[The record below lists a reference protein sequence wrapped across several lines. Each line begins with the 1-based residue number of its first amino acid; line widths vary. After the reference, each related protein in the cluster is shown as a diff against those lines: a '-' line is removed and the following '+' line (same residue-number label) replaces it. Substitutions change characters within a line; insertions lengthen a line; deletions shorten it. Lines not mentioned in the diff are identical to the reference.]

1 MRYPAFFVFLLTRTA
16 VAALEGLARGV
27 RRGLRVLRA
36 HLNMTGGAAVGAIVV
51 LAVLDFTRNA
61 FDLVHFFHS
70 LPA

>member
-1 MRYPAFFVFLLTRTA
+1 MRYPAFFVFLLTRKA

-27 RRGLRVLRA
+27 RRGLCVLRA
-36 HLNMTGGAAVGAIVV
+36 HLNMTGGAAVGTIVV
-51 LAVLDFTRNA
+51 LAVLDFTGNA